1 MRETSHFQNKENLD
15 KTYVSIIFYRESFR
29 IQEKRLRMK
38 YTIFPLA
45 CQIGFLCFQTKMF
58 ISRVCISGR
67 QKDSR
72 RSTYTFSPNLL
83 RSQPAAGL
91 APFLK
96 ASSSLYCVETQP
108 IRHYGTECEAV
119 APHSQLYLHY
129 DDDDDGNEEEKMS
142 YCPYSEWE
150 VEGGNFYLLLMELG
164 QQLLLFYAL
173 VASLLHSSV
182 GQWGM
187 LAWLS

>member
-29 IQEKRLRMK
+29 IQGKRLRMK

-129 DDDDDGNEEEKMS
+129 DDDDDDGNEEEKN
-142 YCPYSEWE
+142 
-150 VEGGNFYLLLMELG
+150 VLLP
-164 QQLLLFYAL
+164 LF
-173 VASLLHSSV
+173 
-182 GQWGM
+182 
-187 LAWLS
+187 